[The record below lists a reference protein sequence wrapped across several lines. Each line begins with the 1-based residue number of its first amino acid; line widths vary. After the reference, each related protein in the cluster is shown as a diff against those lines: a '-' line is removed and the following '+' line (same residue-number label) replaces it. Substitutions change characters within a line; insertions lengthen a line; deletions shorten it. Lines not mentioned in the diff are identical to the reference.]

1 MQHMILAAVLLGL
14 FHRDH
19 VRRLF
24 DHANLVFFAIRV
36 TADVALRAIL
46 VVRMDFAEAETAV
59 AQPHFLAQPADAV
72 GETKDI
78 VPFAL
83 QHVKR

>member
-24 DHANLVFFAIRV
+24 DHANFILFAIRV
-36 TADVALRAIL
+36 AADLALRAIL
-46 VVRMDFAEAETAV
+46 VLRMDFAEAETAV
-59 AQPHFLAQPADAV
+59 A
-72 GETKDI
+72 
-78 VPFAL
+78 
-83 QHVKR
+83 